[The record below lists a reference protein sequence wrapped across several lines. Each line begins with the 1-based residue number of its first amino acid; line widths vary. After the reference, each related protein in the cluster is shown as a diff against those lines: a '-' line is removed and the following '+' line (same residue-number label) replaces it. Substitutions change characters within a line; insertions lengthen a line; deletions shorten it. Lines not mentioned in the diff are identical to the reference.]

1 MKIKLLYLILFW
13 TLIEASYSQTY
24 NLQREI
30 FYSASN
36 YAANYLAVYDF
47 NGDGLDDL
55 LIGGNNGETLNKTPI
70 YLLISQGDGTF
81 NEERSNYVNG
91 NLLAANPTSVNAD
104 YNQDGIL
111 DFAIFDSGH
120 MELGQDPVYTGFYGE
135 DAQLLLSNS
144 NGSWDI
150 STALSDAHEAAN
162 DFSNSELHIKSGSAA
177 DINNDGYPDIYVESG
192 GGSQQLLSHIY
203 YNNGDNS
210 FSVGKMGEAIWA
222 YPFSGPIGY
231 WRQQANSLADINND
245 GFPDLLVG
253 QLRRTN
259 NEQEGLT
266 SYVLLNDGNGNFQE
280 EGAISLPHPNWHE
293 GYTYVL
299 SILTLDVNQDGWLD
313 LIYSQHR
320 GQDDMSNTDDAF
332 TGYYIQVYINN
343 NGTEFVDATLEYI
356 SHTSEMLSVTHP
368 EYGFNINF
376 GRAKLFDINED
387 GFDDIFITNG
397 PPVDSNN
404 PLILL
409 NNGSNNFRPIPAEVY
424 NAITNGNIWTGE
436 YSYPIDLNGDGLLD
450 MVGSDLTGGPDG
462 EYGTGDEYHEIY
474 PVFGIRNY
482 PKVSNISISC
492 EQQLAS
498 GLDLTFI
505 PDLDVTHFYIE
516 KIYGGQLYTSSQ
528 EIINEGNFID
538 IVTADSGFL
547 FSPDSN
553 FQGHAYFYIQGAN
566 AANTS
571 NLVGS
576 KFITK
581 INVTCGSLSL
591 KDKFKKI
598 IFYPNPTTSIVTIEG
613 GAVYNIEVYS
623 LQGRKLMTHR
633 GNSIDLSS
641 LSNAMYL
648 IKATNTA
655 NKQQQI
661 YKVIKE

>member
-1 MKIKLLYLILFW
+1 MKIRLLTFIIIWIGIRLSF
-13 TLIEASYSQTY
+13 SQTY
-24 NLQREI
+24 DLQREI
-30 FYSASN
+30 FYTASN

-55 LIGGNNGETLNKTPI
+55 LIGGSNGETLDKTPI

-81 NEERSNYVNG
+81 TEQLSSYVNG
-91 NLLAANPTSVNAD
+91 NLLAANPTSINAD

-150 STALSDAHEAAN
+150 STALADAHEAAN
-162 DFSNSELHIKSGSAA
+162 DFGNSELHIKSGSTS

-210 FSVGKMGEAIWA
+210 FSVGKMGESIWA

-231 WRQQANSLADINND
+231 WRQQANSLADVNND
-245 GFPDLLVG
+245 GFTDLLVG

-266 SYVLLNDGNGNFQE
+266 SYVLLNDGNGNFPE
-280 EGAISLPHPNWHE
+280 DGAISLPHPNWHD

-313 LIYSQHR
+313 LIYCQHR

-343 NGTEFVDATLEYI
+343 NGTEFFDATSEYI
-356 SHTSEMLSVTHP
+356 THTDEMLAVTHP

-376 GRAKLFDINED
+376 GKAKLFDLNED

-409 NNGSNNFRPIPAEVY
+409 NNGSNNFHPVPAEVY
-424 NAITNGNIWTGE
+424 NTITNGNTWTGE
-436 YSYPIDLNGDGLLD
+436 YSYPIDLNSDGLLD

-482 PKVSNISISC
+482 PKVSNISTSC

-505 PDLDVTHFYIE
+505 PDLGVTHFYIE
-516 KIYGGQLYTSSQ
+516 KIFGGQLYTSSQ
-528 EIINEGNFID
+528 ELINEENFID
-538 IVTADSGFL
+538 ALTADSGFL
-547 FSPDSN
+547 FSPDLN
-553 FQGHAYFYIQGAN
+553 FQGDAYFFIQGAI

-571 NLVGS
+571 SLVGS

-581 INVTCGSLSL
+581 INVTCGALSV
-591 KDKFKKI
+591 KDKFKKVM
-598 IFYPNPTTSIVTIEG
+598 FSPNPTTSIVTLEG
-613 GAVYNIEVYS
+613 GAVYDIEVYS
-623 LQGRKLMTHR
+623 LQGRKIMTHR
-633 GNSIDLSS
+633 GNSIDLSA
-641 LSNAMYL
+641 LSNAIYL
-648 IKATNTA
+648 IKATNTT